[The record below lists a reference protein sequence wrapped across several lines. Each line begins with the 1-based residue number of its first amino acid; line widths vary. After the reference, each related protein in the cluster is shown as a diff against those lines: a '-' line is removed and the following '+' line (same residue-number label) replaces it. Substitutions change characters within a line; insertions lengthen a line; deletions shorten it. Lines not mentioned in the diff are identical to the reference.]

1 MGFIPSRRKLCYS
14 NFQTKQQQ
22 LSLKH
27 LSSMPKRQTL
37 LFSTMNIMLFKFSN
51 QTTTTFVKTFIFNA
65 KTADIIILDNEL
77 SNMKIHVP
85 VSRID
90 ADLLNKMFNTMTHK
104 LLNDALDNNIP
115 YVYVNLRLFVEN
127 YEKSLAAGYES
138 IGYDRTTGCKK
149 SVTF

>member
-1 MGFIPSRRKLCYS
+1 
-14 NFQTKQQQ
+14 
-22 LSLKH
+22 
-27 LSSMPKRQTL
+27 
-37 LFSTMNIMLFKFSN
+37 MLFKFSN

-104 LLNDALDNNIP
+104 LLNDALDNNIT